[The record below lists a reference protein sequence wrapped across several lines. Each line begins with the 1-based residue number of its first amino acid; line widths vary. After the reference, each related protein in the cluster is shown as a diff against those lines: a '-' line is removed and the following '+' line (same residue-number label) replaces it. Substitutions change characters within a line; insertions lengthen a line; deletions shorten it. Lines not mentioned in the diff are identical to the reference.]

1 MERIVLDARERF
13 EGELQVVCGKVG
25 GYARYS
31 DAFGPLAGRLHAIIE
46 EGAKRSSYSFPGLGI
61 ISFVRDADAH
71 HLLVAMASMVG
82 KLRREVLMGRIV
94 TFYGHGNDE
103 HLSA

>member
-1 MERIVLDARERF
+1 MEGIVLDTRGRVTGSLEA
-13 EGELQVVCGKVG
+13 VCGKVG

-46 EGAKRSSYSFPGLGI
+46 EGAKRSAYSFPGLGTI
-61 ISFVRDADAH
+61 AFVRDADAN

-82 KLRREVLMGRIV
+82 KWIREVMMTRIV
-94 TFYGHGNDE
+94 RHYGYAE
-103 HLSA
+103 EAAA